1 MLGGV
6 EMNPDARCGELE
18 GNPLIHWVAIAL
30 VFCTLGRLSEEKLGT
45 PSGDNID
52 SESIAH

>member
-1 MLGGV
+1 
-6 EMNPDARCGELE
+6 MNPDARCGELE

-45 PSGDNID
+45 PAASGDNID